1 MFSWYKELSTGE
13 RRTFWGC
20 AGGWA
25 LDAMDV
31 QLFSFVLP
39 SVMLALGISSGQAG
53 IVGTSALISSAVGG
67 WIAGVLADRYGRVRV
82 LQWSILWYSA
92 FTALSAAA
100 QSFDQLLVIR
110 SLQGLGFGGE
120 WAAGAVLMGEI
131 IRAEH
136 RGKAVG
142 CVQSSYAVGWFAAA
156 LVSTIV
162 LAVFPAEFAWR
173 AVFLVGLL
181 PALLVVYIR
190 RHVKEPP
197 LFART
202 QRALADGPRPGPFA
216 IFSPGIVRT
225 TILTCM
231 LAAGVQGSSYAII
244 FWLPTFLR
252 TVRHL
257 TATGA
262 GSYVMVVTTGAFCGY
277 LCSAYLT
284 DAIGR
289 RRNFMIYACGCWVI
303 DFAYML
309 LPVNNLAILLLG
321 FPFGFF
327 SQGIYASL
335 GPYFTELFPTRIRAT
350 GQSFSYNFGRSIG
363 AFFVTIVAF
372 LAQSMPL
379 GQAIGIMSLGGYAL
393 AILATLLLPETQGI
407 SLEEAGQPQNRTT
420 LRAHATLGT
429 PGDR

>member
-1 MFSWYKELSTGE
+1 MLSWYQELSTGE

-20 AGGWA
+20 AAGWA

-39 SVMLALGISSGQAG
+39 ALMLALGVNAGQAG
-53 IVGTSALISSAVGG
+53 ILGTSALISSAVGG
-67 WIAGVLADRYGRVRV
+67 WVAGSLADRYGRVRI
-82 LQWSILWYSA
+82 LQFSILWYSV
-92 FTALSAAA
+92 FTALSACAG
-100 QSFDQLLVIR
+100 SFDSLLVIR
-110 SLQGLGFGGE
+110 TLQGLGFGGE

-156 LVSTIV
+156 LLSTIV
-162 LAVFPAEFAWR
+162 MAVFPPDYAWR
-173 AVFLVGLL
+173 AVFVFGLL
-181 PALLVVYIR
+181 PALLVIYIR

-197 LFART
+197 LFARAQHT
-202 QRALADGPRPGPFA
+202 QEGPRPGPFA
-216 IFSPGIVRT
+216 IFAPGIIRT
-225 TILTCM
+225 TVLTSM

-262 GSYVMVVTTGAFCGY
+262 GSYVMVVTVGAFCGY

-284 DAIGR
+284 DAVGR
-289 RRNFMIYACGCWVI
+289 RRNFLLYAVGCWVI

-309 LPVNNLAILLLG
+309 LPLDNTAILILG

-350 GQSFSYNFGRSIG
+350 GQSFAYNFGRSIG
-363 AFFVTIVAF
+363 AFFVTIVAY
-372 LAQSMPL
+372 LANVLPL
-379 GQAIGIMSLGGYAL
+379 GQAIGVMSLGGYAL
-393 AILATLLLPETQGI
+393 AIIATLLLPETRGI
-407 SLEEAGQPQNRTT
+407 ALEDAGGVRVREHT
-420 LRAHATLGT
+420 
-429 PGDR
+429 

>member
-1 MFSWYKELSTGE
+1 MLSWYHELTSGE

-20 AGGWA
+20 FGGWA

-31 QLFSFVLP
+31 QLFSFLIP
-39 SVMLALGISSGQAG
+39 ALLLALGMTKADAG
-53 IVGTSALISSAVGG
+53 LLGTSALISSAVGG
-67 WIAGVLADRYGRVRV
+67 WAAGALADRFGRVRV

-92 FTALSAAA
+92 FTALSAFS
-100 QSFDQLLVIR
+100 QSFDQLLVLR
-110 SLQGLGFGGE
+110 TLQGLGFGGE
-120 WAAGAVLMGEI
+120 WAAGAVLIGEI
-131 IRAEH
+131 IRPEH

-142 CVQSSYAVGWFAAA
+142 CVQSAYAVGWFAATV
-156 LVSTIV
+156 VSTAV
-162 LAVFPAEFAWR
+162 LAALPAAYAWR

-181 PALLVVYIR
+181 PALLVIYIR

-202 QRALADGPRPGPFA
+202 QRAAGERRGPLA
-216 IFSPGIVRT
+216 IFAPDMLRT
-225 TILTCM
+225 TALTCA

-262 GSYVMVVTTGAFCGY
+262 GSYVAVVTLGAFCGY

-284 DAIGR
+284 DAVGR
-289 RRNFMIYACGCWVI
+289 RRNFLIYAVGCWVI

-309 LPVNNLAILLLG
+309 LPVNDLAILLLG

-363 AFFVTIVAF
+363 ALFVSIVAV
-372 LAQSMPL
+372 LAETMPL
-379 GQAIGIMSLGGYAL
+379 GEAIGVMSLGGYAL
-393 AILATLLLPETQGI
+393 AIGATLLLPETQGI
-407 SLEEAGQPQNRTT
+407 ALDAAGPGGTTEAAIVREAMT
-420 LRAHATLGT
+420 ATQ
-429 PGDR
+429 DR